1 MFLRPLQTLQR
12 VGNPLARHYSIST
25 SSIAGK
31 TALVTGG
38 SGGIGLVIAKK
49 LAANGAR
56 VILLARDETRLK
68 GALGE
73 LEQTQTNIQTLK
85 DTSLLAH
92 STISYD
98 IATATGPPPDVDFKT
113 VDLLVNCAG
122 VTQTSLLMT
131 TKNIDQIIG
140 TNLSGAIKMS
150 QYAMRPWMKRKSGCI
165 INISSVLGLR
175 GLTGGSTVYS
185 AAKAGLVG
193 FTKALAVEVG
203 ARGIR
208 VNCVCPGL
216 VETDMTQNVTVQNG
230 FVSPLQ
236 GVGKENYVS
245 ADSVAD
251 AVLYLA
257 ASEEQ
262 TGSVLTIDKGL
273 SAV

>member
-1 MFLRPLQTLQR
+1 MFLRPLQSLQR
-12 VGNPLARHYSIST
+12 AAKPLVRHYSIST
-25 SSIAGK
+25 AAISGK

-49 LAANGAR
+49 LAQNGAN
-56 VILLARDETRLK
+56 VILLARDETKLS

-73 LEQTQTNIQTLK
+73 LQKVQSETQTEK
-85 DTSLLAH
+85 DTQVAH
-92 STISYD
+92 KTISYD
-98 IATATGPPPDVDFKT
+98 IASTTPPDIDFKT

-131 TKNIDQIIG
+131 TKNVDQIIA
-140 TNLSGAIKMS
+140 TNLTGAIKMS

-185 AAKAGLVG
+185 AAKTGLVG

-216 VETDMTQNVTVQNG
+216 VETEMTENVTVQNG

-245 ADSVAD
+245 AESVAD

-257 ASEEQ
+257 ASAEQ
-262 TGSVLTIDKGL
+262 TGSILTIDKGL

>member
-1 MFLRPLQTLQR
+1 MLKRLQTLQKITR
-12 VGNPLARHYSIST
+12 PLVRHYSIAT
-25 SSIAGK
+25 TAVAGK

-49 LAANGAR
+49 LAENGAR
-56 VILLARDETRLK
+56 VILLARDETRL
-68 GALGE
+68 GQALDE
-73 LEQTQTNIQTLK
+73 LTQTHKDTQTQK
-85 DTSLLAH
+85 DTSQLAH

-98 IATATGPPPDVDFKT
+98 IATATAPPEVDFKS

-131 TKNIDQIIG
+131 TRNIDQIIA

-165 INISSVLGLR
+165 VNISSVLGLR

-216 VETDMTQNVTVQNG
+216 VETDMTEGVTVQNG

-245 ADSVAD
+245 AESVAD

-257 ASEEQ
+257 ASQEQ
-262 TGSVLTIDKGL
+262 TGSILTIDKGL

>member
-1 MFLRPLQTLQR
+1 M
-12 VGNPLARHYSIST
+12 
-25 SSIAGK
+25 
-31 TALVTGG
+31 
-38 SGGIGLVIAKK
+38 
-49 LAANGAR
+49 
-56 VILLARDETRLK
+56 ILLARDETKLK

-73 LEQTQTNIQTLK
+73 LEQTQTKTQTQEDK
-85 DTSLLAH
+85 SQLAH

-98 IATATGPPPDVDFKT
+98 IATATAPPEIDFKT

-131 TKNIDQIIG
+131 TKNIDQIVG

-230 FVSPLQ
+230 FISPLQ

-262 TGSVLTIDKGL
+262 TGSILTIDKGL

>member
-1 MFLRPLQTLQR
+1 M
-12 VGNPLARHYSIST
+12 
-25 SSIAGK
+25 
-31 TALVTGG
+31 TGG

-56 VILLARDETRLK
+56 VILLARDETKLN
-68 GALGE
+68 GALEE
-73 LEQTQTNIQTLK
+73 LTHTLKDEQTQRDITQT
-85 DTSLLAH
+85 AH

-98 IATATGPPPDVDFKT
+98 IAKATTPPEIDFKM

-140 TNLSGAIKMS
+140 TNLAGAIKMS

-165 INISSVLGLR
+165 VNISSVLGLR

-216 VETDMTQNVTVQNG
+216 VETEMTQNVTVQNG
-230 FVSPLQ
+230 FATPLQ
-236 GVGKENYVS
+236 GMGKDNYVS

-262 TGSVLTIDKGL
+262 TGSILTIDKGL